1 MREKRQTHWIS
12 RRTPLNNEVKT
23 EPDNIK
29 KPEITSSKKEK
40 DEKEI

>member
-29 KPEITSSKKEK
+29 KPENNIIAKGER
-40 DEKEI
+40 